1 MSKPSGKRPQAS
13 GSAST
18 KSSSPRANSRPY
30 TPQRLLSLSVHH
42 EVRRKTQALSAFKDA
57 KDPRPASAA
66 GAPLADDG
74 PAPQHWPE
82 VYTRRLARP
91 HDQSYGG
98 ISPFAKDYSRI
109 VHASAFRRLQG
120 KTQLIPAGENEVFRT
135 RLTHSLEVSDIAS
148 RIASQLN
155 HRQGVALGAYRI
167 DTHIVAC
174 ASLLH
179 DLGHPPFGHS
189 GEEVLNERMRDY
201 GGFEGNAQT
210 LRIVTCLEN
219 RLGLIEDREAAE
231 FAIGQAEAAP
241 RGMNLTVG
249 TLAAVLKY
257 PFRLDSP
264 GRKASRHP
272 LPGKGIYAEE
282 MPVLHALQALGLGV
296 GVERR
301 TLECQIMDFA
311 DDIAYSAY
319 DLEDTLEAGIVTPLD
334 LVAPDD
340 ELLAAILG
348 EEGVRAALGPLAADV
363 HRANALIVEA
373 LTQVFDS
380 LFDLGDAYP
389 QIQVDSVDGNRARH
403 IFVARTYLESVMHA
417 RHPMVRRQF
426 LEALIERHIGAVD
439 VEVDAAAPHFSR
451 LRVDAAS
458 RLRIECLKA
467 FNYHRVINSRRLKMY
482 HYRSRKIVG
491 ELFDTL
497 FGNAME
503 RDAKVRG
510 LLLPD
515 PQRERL
521 RALPRGRAGER
532 EAARLVADHLSSLT
546 DSEALRLHAQ
556 LTSGQSATFNAYWR

>member
-1 MSKPSGKRPQAS
+1 MPKPPGKPRP
-13 GSAST
+13 
-18 KSSSPRANSRPY
+18 NSRPY
-30 TPQRLLSLSVHH
+30 TPQRLLSLAVHH

-57 KDPRPASAA
+57 EDQRPPPEPQLPADAQAQRHEPAA
-66 GAPLADDG
+66 YA
-74 PAPQHWPE
+74 
-82 VYTRRLARP
+82 RRLAMP
-91 HDQSYGG
+91 HEQSWGG
-98 ISPFAKDYSRI
+98 ISPFAKDYARI
-109 VHASAFRRLQG
+109 VHSSAFRRLQG

-135 RLTHSLEVSDIAS
+135 RLTHSLEVADIAS
-148 RIASQLN
+148 RIASTLN
-155 HRQGVALGAYRI
+155 HGSGAALGGYRI
-167 DTHIVAC
+167 NNDIVAC

-210 LRIVTCLEN
+210 LRIVTSLES
-219 RLGLIEDREAAE
+219 RLGLIEDRAAAE
-231 FAIGQAEAAP
+231 FAIAQAEERP
-241 RGMNLTVG
+241 RGMNLTAG

-257 PFRLDSP
+257 PYQLGAT
-264 GRKASRHP
+264 GRKAGRGAVA
-272 LPGKGIYAEE
+272 GKGIYEEE
-282 MPVLHALQALGLGV
+282 MPVLHALQALGLGLSPQ
-296 GVERR
+296 RR
-301 TLECQIMDFA
+301 TLECQIMDIA

-340 ELLAAILG
+340 DLLEAIRS
-348 EEGVRAALGPLAADV
+348 EEGVRACLGPLAGDM
-363 HRANALIVEA
+363 HRANTRIVDA
-373 LTQVFDS
+373 LTQVFAS

-389 QIQVDSVDGNRARH
+389 QIQTDSVEGNRARH

-426 LEALIERHIGAVD
+426 LEALIERHIAAITLVA
-439 VEVDAAAPHFSR
+439 DADAPHFSR
-451 LRVDAAS
+451 VSVEPGS

-482 HYRSRKIVG
+482 HYRSRKILG

-497 FGNAME
+497 FDNAME
-503 RDAKVRG
+503 RDPKIRG

-515 PQRERL
+515 RMHEQFRAQGRSQR
-521 RALPRGRAGER
+521 R

-556 LTSGQSATFNAYWR
+556 LTSGQSATFNTYWR